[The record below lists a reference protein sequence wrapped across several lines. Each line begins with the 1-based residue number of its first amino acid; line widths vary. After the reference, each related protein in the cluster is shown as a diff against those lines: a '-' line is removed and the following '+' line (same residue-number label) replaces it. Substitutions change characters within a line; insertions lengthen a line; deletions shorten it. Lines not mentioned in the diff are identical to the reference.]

1 MKVVCC
7 LLLVLLISCNKDEK
21 KPFAPLVQAELGTYE
36 VCESEGSESLK
47 TQVFFNENSI
57 LGSLTLYR
65 TTGCT
70 PGDELF
76 NERDYYSYTNSLTSY
91 TLKLESIVLTS
102 LDATVT
108 SNFNS
113 GAGICGFTNWATTI
127 PKQIT
132 GRNCQGTTFSV
143 GDESSVSIYKSGT
156 GLVMSDEGV
165 STTYGLVKLLDLS
178 PAGQT
183 VANGTYVYYDGT
195 RGAHLTLSSPNFQLI
210 QYNEATRQ
218 YYTKNGT
225 YTSANNELQLTAV
238 TNTPDCAADEGSAVP
253 RMFTSSSISL
263 GLDGLEGT
271 DWLMEKISVNSTT
284 FRDVFLGTGYVAQ
297 CF

>member
-1 MKVVCC
+1 MKVVLG
-7 LLLVLLISCNKDEK
+7 LLLVLLISCNKEEK
-21 KPFAPLVQAELGTYE
+21 KPFVPLVQADLGTYE
-36 VCESEGSESLK
+36 VCESEDGVSAKS
-47 TQVFFNENSI
+47 QVFFNENSI
-57 LGSLTLYR
+57 VGSLTLYS
-65 TTGCT
+65 TTDCT

-76 NERDYYSYTNSLTSY
+76 NERDYYSYINSLTSY
-91 TLKLESIVLTS
+91 TLRLESIVMTS

-113 GAGICGFTNWATTI
+113 ASICQYTNWSTTV

-132 GRNCQGTTFSV
+132 GRDCEGTTFNV
-143 GDESSVSIYKSGT
+143 GDESSVSIFKSGT
-156 GLVMSDEGV
+156 SLVMSDEGLR
-165 STTYGLVKLLDLS
+165 TTYGLVNTLDLS

-183 VANGTYVYYDGT
+183 VANGTYIYYDGT

-210 QYNEATRQ
+210 QYNESTRQ

-238 TNTPDCAADEGSAVP
+238 TNTPDCAADEGSAIP
-253 RMFTSSSISL
+253 RMFTSSTISL

-271 DWLMEKISVNSTT
+271 DWLMEKVSVSSNT